1 MVQLNATKR
10 TATKISQFTKKY
22 DFYVPGERALLR
34 EKKKR
39 LPTYHVDRYIV
50 TIYVQD
56 TVVCPK
62 NVVTNK
68 HYSLPY
74 HQNGHHTTVTPQFT
88 VDR

>member
-62 NVVTNK
+62 NCRHKQKLFTNV
-68 HYSLPY
+68 SSIWSPLL
-74 HQNGHHTTVTPQFT
+74 Q
-88 VDR
+88 